1 MAEQVLIG
9 ARLRAARLSKGL
21 TLGTIASTTG
31 LTQGYL
37 SKLER
42 DHVSPSVASLVAV
55 CAAVGL
61 RVGDLFDPPPSA
73 IVRAGEGTLINFG
86 ADRAREYMITPGNQ
100 TLIEVIHSFIEPT
113 GTGGSTQ
120 YSLDCDIE
128 FIFVVSGALELILGT
143 EVFSLGA
150 GDAMTMRGREP
161 HTWRNP
167 STDQGCEVLWMLA
180 PAP

>member
-9 ARLRAARLSKGL
+9 SRLRVARLSKGL
-21 TLGTIASTTG
+21 TLENVASVTG

-42 DHVSPSVASLVAV
+42 DQVSPSVASLVAV

-61 RVGDLFDPPPSA
+61 RVGDLFEPPPSA

-86 ADRAREYMITPGNQ
+86 ARNAREYVITPGDQ
-100 TLIEVIHSFIEPT
+100 TLIEVIHSYVEPR
-113 GTGGSTQ
+113 GSGGSTQ
-120 YSLDCDIE
+120 YALYCDVE
-128 FIFVVSGALELILGT
+128 FIFVVSGSLDLILGD
-143 EVFSLGA
+143 EVLSLGS

-167 STDQGCEVLWMLA
+167 SAEIGCEVLWILS

>member
-9 ARLRAARLSKGL
+9 ARLRVARLSKGL
-21 TLGTIASTTG
+21 TLGTVASVTG

-42 DHVSPSVASLVAV
+42 DQVSPSVASLVAV

-61 RVGDLFDPPPSA
+61 RVGDLFEPPPSA
-73 IVRAGEGTLINFG
+73 IVRAGAGTLINFG
-86 ADRAREYMITPGNQ
+86 AQLAREYVITPGDQ
-100 TLIEVIHSFIEPT
+100 TLIEVIHSFIEPK
-113 GTGGSTQ
+113 GSGGSTQ
-120 YSLDCDIE
+120 YALDCDIE
-128 FIFVVSGALELILGT
+128 FIFVVSGALDLILGD
-143 EVFSLGA
+143 EVFSLA
-150 GDAMTMRGREP
+150 TGDAMTMRGREP

-167 STDQGCEVLWMLA
+167 SAVDGCEVLWMLA